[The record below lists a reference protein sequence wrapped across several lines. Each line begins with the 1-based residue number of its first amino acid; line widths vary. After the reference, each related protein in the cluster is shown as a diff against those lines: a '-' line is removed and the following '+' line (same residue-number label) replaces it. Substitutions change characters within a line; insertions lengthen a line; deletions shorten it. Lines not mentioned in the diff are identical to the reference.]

1 MLFSSFLTLLVF
13 STYTSSTVNSTDSNN
28 KKKSSMMGHSM
39 MLNRLGM
46 LMFSFVLMLLMNSM
60 NIMSLMPG
68 FTLFNNWF
76 SFTSYNLPLIM
87 LMMLLMMGLLMYN
100 TNMTSRN
107 VKDTD
112 VDNKSSLLSPY
123 LMLLMLANSMG
134 LMLFP
139 LVNDLLALYMMVEL
153 QSYSLY
159 LLTGLHNRSYNAS
172 RASLLYFLMGGVASA
187 IILLASY
194 FIYSLTGST
203 NLSDMS
209 MFYSLS
215 SMSTEGGLTYSMSQ
229 MEGYYFDMLLMA
241 LFFKMGLAPLHRWS
255 IAVYNYAPT
264 YITAYMSMV
273 AKMSMSSWM
282 FTNAMFF
289 NHYLFMMFFYMS
301 LFMGSYKPLYQMN
314 LKTMLAYSGL
324 LNFGYMLLSMMTFDI
339 SFYMYIMQYTLTHMM
354 LFLSMLAA
362 SQYMNK
368 PMSTWSP
375 LMYMHQLK
383 LPNLTLAICM
393 MLALFSFM
401 GMPPTPGFYAK
412 LYMLISALQDNYM
425 LESLTLIMCSVMAT
439 YYYANIIKVLMTS
452 RTIKDNTGYYNI
464 NLSLAY
470 IMATATMLLISFFI
484 FLPFISEGL
493 YLITI

>member
-13 STYTSSTVNSTDSNN
+13 STFTSSSVNNTERDNN
-28 KKKSSMMGHSM
+28 NPMVGHSM
-39 MLNRLGM
+39 ILNRLGM
-46 LMFSFVLMLLMNSM
+46 LMFSFVLMLFINSLNM
-60 NIMSLMPG
+60 MSLMPG
-68 FTLFNNWF
+68 FTMFNSWF
-76 SFTSYNLPLIM
+76 SFTSYNLPLMM
-87 LMMLLMMGLLMYN
+87 LIMLLMMGLLMYPGGY
-100 TNMTSRN
+100 TKN
-107 VKDTD
+107 V
-112 VDNKSSLLSPY
+112 NNGPSLLSPY
-123 LMLLMLANSMG
+123 LMLLVLANSMG
-134 LMLFP
+134 LLLFP

-187 IILLASY
+187 IMLLASY

-215 SMSTEGGLTYSMSQ
+215 STN
-229 MEGYYFDMLLMA
+229 MEQSYNYFDMLLIA

-255 IAVYNYAPT
+255 MAVYNYAPT
-264 YITAYMSMV
+264 YMTAYISIV

-289 NHYLFMMFFYMS
+289 NHYLFMMFFYLS

-314 LKTMLAYSGL
+314 MKTMLAYSGL
-324 LNFGYMLLSMMTFDI
+324 LNFGYMLLSIMTFDM
-339 SFYMYIMQYTLTHMM
+339 SFYMYMMQYTLTHIM

-393 MLALFSFM
+393 MLALFSLM
-401 GMPPTPGFYAK
+401 GMPPLPGFYAK
-412 LYMLISALQDNYM
+412 LYMLMSALQDNYM
-425 LESLTLIMCSVMAT
+425 LESLMLMICSVIAT

-452 RTIKDNTGYYNI
+452 RTMKEDKFVSNGGNYMNM
-464 NLSLAY
+464 SLAY
-470 IMATATMLLISFFI
+470 VMATATILLISFFI

>member
-13 STYTSSTVNSTDSNN
+13 STYTSPTVNMTDSDN
-28 KKKSSMMGHSM
+28 KLNHENGDKSSIIGHSIM
-39 MLNRLGM
+39 MNRLGM
-46 LMFSFVLMLLMNSM
+46 LVFSFVLILLINSM

-68 FTLFNNWF
+68 FTLYNSWFN
-76 SFTSYNLPLIM
+76 FTSFNLPLMFTM
-87 LMMLLMMGLLMYN
+87 LLLMMSLLMYN
-100 TNMTSRN
+100 TNMMSMN
-107 VKDTD
+107 KDRM
-112 VDNKSSLLSPY
+112 LLSPY

-134 LMLFP
+134 LLLFP

-203 NLSDMS
+203 NLSDIQ
-209 MFYSLS
+209 MFNSLDS
-215 SMSTEGGLTYSMSQ
+215 NNNSYM
-229 MEGYYFDMLLMA
+229 YFDMLLMA

-264 YITAYMSMV
+264 YMTAYMSIV

-282 FTNAMFF
+282 FSNAMLF
-289 NHYLFMMFFYMS
+289 NHYMFMMFFYLS

-314 LKTMLAYSGL
+314 MKTMLAYSGL
-324 LNFGYMLLSMMTFDI
+324 LNFGYLLLSMMTFDM
-339 SFYMYIMQYTLTHMM
+339 SFYMYMMQYTLTHVM

-362 SQYMNK
+362 SQYMSK
-368 PMSTWSP
+368 PNSMWSP

-383 LPNLTLAICM
+383 LPNLTLAMCM
-393 MLALFSFM
+393 MLALFSLM
-401 GMPPTPGFYAK
+401 GMPPLPGFYGK
-412 LYMLISALQDNYM
+412 LYMLMSALQDNYM
-425 LESLTLIMCSVMAT
+425 LESLMLIMCSVMAT
-439 YYYANIIKVLMTS
+439 YYYANMIKVLMTS
-452 RTIKDNTGYYNI
+452 KTMVEKDNMSQSYNYI
-464 NLSLAY
+464 NVSLAY
-470 IMATATMLLISFFI
+470 VMAMATVLLISFFMY
-484 FLPFISEGL
+484 LPFISEGL
-493 YLITI
+493 YLMTI

>member
-13 STYTSSTVNSTDSNN
+13 STFTSPTVNKTDSDNMMS
-28 KKKSSMMGHSM
+28 KSSKIVDSIL
-39 MLNRLGM
+39 LNRLGM
-46 LMFSFVLMLLMNSM
+46 LVLSFVLMLFMNSM
-60 NIMSLMPG
+60 SMMTLMPG
-68 FTLFNNWF
+68 FTMLNSWFNV
-76 SFTSYNLPLIM
+76 TSYNLPLMM
-87 LMMLLMMGLLMYN
+87 LLLLLMMGLLMNN
-100 TNMTSRN
+100 TNFSLKNNEWR
-107 VKDTD
+107 
-112 VDNKSSLLSPY
+112 LLSPY
-123 LMLLMLANSMG
+123 LILLMMGNSIG
-134 LMLFP
+134 LLLFP
-139 LVNDLLALYMMVEL
+139 LVNDLLALYMMMEL

-187 IILLASY
+187 IILLATY

-215 SMSTEGGLTYSMSQ
+215 SNNNTYT
-229 MEGYYFDMLLMA
+229 YFDMLLMA
-241 LFFKMGLAPLHRWS
+241 LLFKMGLAPLHRWS

-264 YITAYMSMV
+264 YMTAYMSMV

-289 NHYLFMMFFYMS
+289 NYNLFIMFFYLS
-301 LFMGSYKPLYQMN
+301 LFMGSYKPLYQIN
-314 LKTMLAYSGL
+314 IKTMLAYSGL
-324 LNFGYMLLSMMTFDI
+324 LNFGYMMLSIMTFDM
-339 SFYMYIMQYTLTHMM
+339 SFYMYMMQYTLTHLM

-362 SQYMNK
+362 SQYMSK
-368 PMSTWSP
+368 PMSMWSP

-383 LPNLTLAICM
+383 LPNLTLAMCM
-393 MLALFSFM
+393 MLALFSLM
-401 GMPPTPGFYAK
+401 GMPPLPGFYAK
-412 LYMLISALQDNYM
+412 LYILMSALEDNYM
-425 LESLTLIMCSVMAT
+425 FESLMLMMSSVMAT
-439 YYYANIIKVLMTS
+439 YYYANMMKVLMTS
-452 RTIKDNTGYYNI
+452 RTMKDNMSQSNFYI

-470 IMATATMLLISFFI
+470 VIATATMLLISFFM

>member
-13 STYTSSTVNSTDSNN
+13 STFTSPTVLTDKEDKLNP
-28 KKKSSMMGHSM
+28 MVGHSI
-39 MLNRLGM
+39 MLNRLGILM
-46 LMFSFVLMLLMNSM
+46 LGFVLMLFINSINM
-60 NIMSLMPG
+60 MSLMPG
-68 FTLFNNWF
+68 FTMFNSWF
-76 SFTSYNLPLIM
+76 SFTSYNLPLMM
-87 LMMLLMMGLLMYN
+87 LMLLLMMGLLMYN
-100 TNMTSRN
+100 TSMTLKKGLMGN
-107 VKDTD
+107 GNDI
-112 VDNKSSLLSPY
+112 LLSPY
-123 LMLLMLANSMG
+123 LMTLMLANCMG
-134 LMLFP
+134 LLLFP
-139 LVNDLLALYMMVEL
+139 LVNDLLALYIIVEL

-209 MFYSLS
+209 MFYSFS
-215 SMSTEGGLTYSMSQ
+215 SNNAYT
-229 MEGYYFDMLLMA
+229 YFDMLLMA

-255 IAVYNYAPT
+255 MAVYNYAPT
-264 YITAYMSMV
+264 YMTAYMSMV

-282 FTNAMFF
+282 FANAMFF

-301 LFMGSYKPLYQMN
+301 LLMGAYKPLYQMN
-314 LKTMLAYSGL
+314 MKTMLAYSGL
-324 LNFGYMLLSMMTFDI
+324 LNFGYILLSIMTFDM
-339 SFYMYIMQYTLTHMM
+339 SFYMYMMQYTLTHTM

-383 LPNLTLAICM
+383 LPNLTLAMCM
-393 MLALFSFM
+393 MLALFSLM

-425 LESLTLIMCSVMAT
+425 LESLLLMVCSVMAT
-439 YYYANIIKVLMTS
+439 YYYANMMKVLMTS
-452 RTIKDNTGYYNI
+452 RTMKEENHIS
-464 NLSLAY
+464 LSLAY
-470 IMATATMLLISFFI
+470 VMATATLLLMSFFM

-493 YLITI
+493 YLMTI